1 MYSKSVLRAIKN
13 YQINIVIKI
22 LVLSD
27 FLIWSSAQLLS
38 PIFAIFITDK
48 INGSIEVVGIA
59 SAIYLISK
67 SVFEIPVGIFV
78 DKTKSEKDDLYSA
91 IIGTLLTACGFFAL
105 TFIDSIWQLYALQAL
120 FGLAAAIAFPG
131 WYSIFTRH
139 IDKGKE
145 AFEWSLYDVVLGVG
159 MACAAALGGFIAD
172 YFSFDVLFNIIG
184 ILTVCGAVLLLA
196 IKSKIYM
203 PDKNSK

>member
-1 MYSKSVLRAIKN
+1 MYSRTILRAIKN

-48 INGSIEVVGIA
+48 INGSIEAVGIA
-59 SAIYLISK
+59 SGIYLISK
-67 SVFEIPVGIFV
+67 SIFEVPIGVFI

-91 IIGTLLTACGFFAL
+91 ISGTLLTALCFFAL
-105 TFIDSIWQLYALQAL
+105 TFINSVWQLYILQAI
-120 FGLAAAIAFPG
+120 FGFAAAIAFPG

-139 IDKGKE
+139 VDKGKE
-145 AFEWSLYDVVLGVG
+145 AFEWSLYD
-159 MACAAALGGFIAD
+159 C
-172 YFSFDVLFNIIG
+172 LFGYWNG
-184 ILTVCGAVLLLA
+184 WRSCSGRFY
-196 IKSKIYM
+196 SR
-203 PDKNSK
+203 